1 MSPPAPAVRDRG
13 ALPEAARVALEVGVR
28 PLISKFGRWTLPEGN
43 ERERERFRRA
53 SVPRDEKLQVLIPAA
68 VIKSC
73 FTGKLQFSRFDN

>member
-28 PLISKFGRWTLPEGN
+28 PPDFQIWQVDITRGN

-68 VIKSC
+68 VIKFC